1 MSSATF
7 KIDLERTEIAKG
19 AGAAV
24 QTAGKD
30 YVLLPHRSIILSLP
44 LVFSA
49 YSVT

>member
-30 YVLLPHRSIILSLP
+30 YVLLPVNFVSFVSFVSLSLI
-44 LVFSA
+44 
-49 YSVT
+49 